1 MIDVSFLV
9 QSPGWRWSYS
19 RLRQFE
25 TCKYGWLLK
34 YIFEVPQR
42 KLFFSEY
49 GKLMHEL
56 IAGVL
61 SGALS
66 WPAAEIEYTRRF
78 HDVLLCH
85 GPPGS
90 IKAGYFM
97 DGLRHL
103 RCGGATLAGLQPL
116 AVEPYVEFVIE
127 CDRKVTQQFTS
138 VNEHEHSSCSNSRV
152 VTGHPFCGFID
163 LVARDTAGAISIVD
177 HKSRA
182 LKERGGRRAKSNA
195 QLDEYLR
202 QLYLYSIPVAE
213 QYGPPDHLAFNCFR
227 TGSLIMEPFS
237 QAAFEETI
245 AWASRTIEA
254 ILRETDWLPCENT
267 WMCRH
272 LCDVAGDCEYAN

>member
-1 MIDVSFLV
+1 MIDVGFLA

-34 YIFEVPQR
+34 YVFEVPQR

-56 IAGVL
+56 IAG
-61 SGALS
+61 ALS
-66 WPAAEIEYTRRF
+66 CKISWPTAEIEYARRF
-78 HDVLLCH
+78 HGVLQCH
-85 GPPGS
+85 GLPGN

-97 DGLRHL
+97 DGLRYL
-103 RCGGATLAGLQPL
+103 RVGGEPLAGLQPL
-116 AVEPYVEFVIE
+116 AIEPYVEFE
-127 CDRKVTQQFTS
+127 AGGQS
-138 VNEHEHSSCSNSRV
+138 
-152 VTGHPFCGFID
+152 FCGYID
-163 LVARDTAGAISIVD
+163 LVARDDAGAISIVD
-177 HKSRA
+177 HKSRT

-195 QLDEYLR
+195 LLDEYLR

-213 QYGPPDHLAFNCFR
+213 QYGPSDYLAFNCFR
-227 TGSLIMEPFS
+227 TGSLITEPFS
-237 QAAFEETI
+237 QAAFDETI
-245 AWASRTIEA
+245 AWASRTIEE

-272 LCDVAGDCEYAN
+272 LCDVAGECEYAN

>member
-1 MIDVSFLV
+1 MIDVSFLA

-56 IAGVL
+56 IAGHLRCGSLASLCSTPSSAVQT
-61 SGALS
+61 
-66 WPAAEIEYTRRF
+66 EYARRF
-78 HDVLLCH
+78 HDVLLCQEH
-85 GPPGS
+85 CKCFGRTGS

-97 DGLRHL
+97 DGLRYL
-103 RCGGATLAGLQPL
+103 RGGETALAGLQPL
-116 AVEPYVEFVIE
+116 AVEPYVEFEV
-127 CDRKVTQQFTS
+127 
-138 VNEHEHSSCSNSRV
+138 SS
-152 VTGHPFCGFID
+152 HPFCGYID

-182 LKERGGRRAKSNA
+182 LKERGGRRVKSNTL
-195 QLDEYLR
+195 LDEYLR
-202 QLYLYSIPVAE
+202 QLYLYSIPVAA
-213 QYGPPDHLAFNCFR
+213 QYGPPDHLVFNCFR
-227 TGSLIMEPFS
+227 TGTLITEPFS
-237 QAAFEETI
+237 QAAFEEAI
-245 AWASRTIEA
+245 AWALRTIED

-267 WMCRH
+267 WMCRY
-272 LCDVAGDCEYAN
+272 LCDVAGECEYAS

>member
-1 MIDVSFLV
+1 
-9 QSPGWRWSYS
+9 
-19 RLRQFE
+19 LRQFE

-61 SGALS
+61 SGAIS
-66 WPAAEIEYTRRF
+66 WQAAEIQYARRF
-78 HDVLLCH
+78 HDVLLSH
-85 GPPGS
+85 GSPGG

-103 RCGGATLAGLQPL
+103 QSGGETLAGLQPL
-116 AVEPYVEFVIE
+116 AVEPYMEFDVG
-127 CDRKVTQQFTS
+127 
-138 VNEHEHSSCSNSRV
+138 
-152 VTGHPFCGFID
+152 GHPFCGYID
-163 LVARDTAGAISIVD
+163 LVARDAAGAISIID

-182 LKERGGRRAKSNA
+182 LKERGGRRVKSNA
-195 QLDEYLR
+195 LLDEYLR

-213 QYGPPDHLAFNCFR
+213 QYGPPGKLMFNCFR
-227 TGSLIMEPFS
+227 SGSLISEPFS

-245 AWASRTIEA
+245 AWALRTIED
-254 ILRETDWLPCENT
+254 ILREKDWLPCEDA
-267 WMCRH
+267 WKCRY
-272 LCDVAGDCEYAN
+272 LCDVAGECEYMGSCN

>member
-1 MIDVSFLV
+1 M
-9 QSPGWRWSYS
+9 
-19 RLRQFE
+19 RQFE

-56 IAGVL
+56 NAGHLRASLAVVSAPPSSL
-61 SGALS
+61 ASLCSTPSSA
-66 WPAAEIEYTRRF
+66 IQTEYARRF

-97 DGLRHL
+97 DGLRYL
-103 RCGGATLAGLQPL
+103 RGGGTALAGLQPL
-116 AVEPYVEFVIE
+116 AVEPYVEFDVG
-127 CDRKVTQQFTS
+127 S
-138 VNEHEHSSCSNSRV
+138 
-152 VTGHPFCGFID
+152 HPFCGYID
-163 LVARDTAGAISIVD
+163 LIARDAAGAVSIVD

-182 LKERGGRRAKSNA
+182 LKERGERRAKSNA
-195 QLDEYLR
+195 LLDEYLR

-213 QYGPPDHLAFNCFR
+213 QYGPPDYLAFNCFR
-227 TGSLIMEPFS
+227 TGSLITEPFS
-237 QAAFEETI
+237 QAAFEEAI
-245 AWASRTIEA
+245 AWALRTIED

-267 WMCRH
+267 WICRY
-272 LCDVAGDCEYAN
+272 LCDVAGECEYAS